1 MNNQEVSWFLL
12 NYIAPTAPRC
22 NSAEFAIDKFNA
34 ATASQLDVFAPSF
47 IEIEQHGGEVKRIER
62 PLLFHYVFVRGS
74 EETVKNLC
82 SRANGFS
89 FVLNHSGD
97 YRYVKVTEAAL
108 DTFRTIARFYG
119 NKIPC
124 YATDEVELAEGDL
137 VQVVD
142 GDFPGLTGRYIS
154 RKGSRSGKIVIAV
167 TQFLS
172 AVVYDIKADY
182 VRVLEFAKDSKRA
195 YDQIEAFVP
204 RLFKALRAYHGRTKL
219 DASITAPL
227 SVFCRRFDSLSIDNA
242 KTDAKL
248 QLLLMTASKI
258 LGDMNLYELVRSRF
272 DRLCNNIT
280 NPWGKALTAL
290 LIGVTDGDMDMLLS
304 GKLLIGERTE
314 RESKSQSQLREE
326 YDYYLGATGLSSSV
340 TKCPMIACAF

>member
-1 MNNQEVSWFLL
+1 MSLTF
-12 NYIAPTAPRC
+12 R
-22 NSAEFAIDKFNA
+22 
-34 ATASQLDVFAPSF
+34 F
-47 IEIEQHGGEVKRIER
+47 IFGTFRSGGVAR
-62 PLLFHYVFVRGS
+62 
-74 EETVKNLC
+74 
-82 SRANGFS
+82 
-89 FVLNHSGD
+89 FVL
-97 YRYVKVTEAAL
+97 R
-108 DTFRTIARFYG
+108 I
-119 NKIPC
+119 I
-124 YATDEVELAEGDL
+124 
-137 VQVVD
+137 
-142 GDFPGLTGRYIS
+142 
-154 RKGSRSGKIVIAV
+154 
-167 TQFLS
+167 
-172 AVVYDIKADY
+172 
-182 VRVLEFAKDSKRA
+182 
-195 YDQIEAFVP
+195 
-204 RLFKALRAYHGRTKL
+204 L

-258 LGDMNLYELVRSRF
+258 LGDMNLYELARSRF